1 MTVPSPGSVFPRRS
15 ARTLSVV
22 LLIAAALAGCATTS
36 PQQQQQP
43 RTESDKT
50 DNDRRAQVRLE
61 LASGYFARGQYET
74 ALDEVKLAM
83 AAKPDLPEAI
93 SLRSLIYAA
102 MGEYAMAEDGF
113 KQLLAR
119 DRNNGDTLHNYGWF
133 LCQRQRYAEAYQQ
146 FEAAVALP
154 AYRTPARTL
163 LAWGACEAREG
174 RLVPAQA
181 HLSKAFEAEPGNPT
195 IALNLGEVL
204 YRQGEYERARF
215 YARRVNSNVE
225 QANAASLW
233 LELRIERRLGNA
245 ANMDDLGQQL
255 RRKYPQAAETQALNN
270 GRFDE

>member
-1 MTVPSPGSVFPRRS
+1 MGTVVTFAPCSSGSLDAVHEHCTRTQVARRLAALKGFDFGDEYDASHQYANQPLYLVPSD
-15 ARTLSVV
+15 TLSRAQ
-22 LLIAAALAGCATTS
+22 LAALPQVDPDDPLFGGVVPYAFVATKAITHPLPHPGAS
-36 PQQQQQP
+36 APKGWS
-43 RTESDKT
+43 TEFGK
-50 DNDRRAQVRLE
+50 RV
-61 LASGYFARGQYET
+61 GGVVFRGFS
-74 ALDEVKLAM
+74 AF
-83 AAKPDLPEAI
+83 DL
-93 SLRSLIYAA
+93 
-102 MGEYAMAEDGF
+102 
-113 KQLLAR
+113 
-119 DRNNGDTLHNYGWF
+119 
-133 LCQRQRYAEAYQQ
+133 
-146 FEAAVALP
+146 EAARA
-154 AYRTPARTL
+154 AGRTL

-245 ANMDDLGQQL
+245 ANMEDLGQQL

>member
-15 ARTLSVV
+15 ARPLSVV

-36 PQQQQQP
+36 PQQQQP

-245 ANMDDLGQQL
+245 ANMEDLGQQL

>member
-1 MTVPSPGSVFPRRS
+1 MTASSLGSLLPRRS

-22 LLIAAALAGCATTS
+22 LVIAAALAGCAS
-36 PQQQQQP
+36 GSQQQQQP

-93 SLRSLIYAA
+93 NLRNLIYAA
-102 MGEYAMAEDGF
+102 MGEFGLAEEGF
-113 KQLLAR
+113 KQLIAR

-146 FEAAVALP
+146 FEAAVAIP
-154 AYRTPARTL
+154 TYRTPSRTL

-174 RLVPAQA
+174 RLVPAQV
-181 HLSKAFEAEPGNPT
+181 HLTKAFEAEPGNPT

-215 YARRVNSNVE
+215 YVRRVNTNVE

-233 LELRIERRLGNA
+233 LELRIERRLGNSS
-245 ANMDDLGQQL
+245 NMDDLGQQM

>member
-1 MTVPSPGSVFPRRS
+1 MTVPSTGSVLPRRS
-15 ARTLSVV
+15 ARTLSAV
-22 LLIAAALAGCATTS
+22 LLIAAALAGCGTPS
-36 PQQQQQP
+36 SQQQPP

-83 AAKPDLPEAI
+83 SAKPDLPEAI
-93 SLRSLIYAA
+93 NLRSLIYAA
-102 MGEYAMAEDGF
+102 MGEFGLAEDGF
-113 KQLLAR
+113 KQLIAR
-119 DRNNGDTLHNYGWF
+119 DRNNPDTLHNYGWF
-133 LCQRQRYAEAYQQ
+133 LCQRGRYAESYQQ
-146 FEAAVALP
+146 FDAAVAVP
-154 AYRTPARTL
+154 TYRTPARTL

-174 RLVPAQA
+174 RLVPAQV
-181 HLSKAFEAEPGNPT
+181 HLVKAFEADPGNPT
-195 IALNLGEVL
+195 IAMNLGEVL

-245 ANMDDLGQQL
+245 ANMEDLGQQL
-255 RRKYPQAAETQALNN
+255 RRKYPQAPETQALNN

>member
-1 MTVPSPGSVFPRRS
+1 MTVQSPGSVFPRRS
-15 ARTLSVV
+15 ARTLSAV
-22 LLIAAALAGCATTS
+22 LLIAAALAGCGTQ
-36 PQQQQQP
+36 PQQQQP
-43 RTESDKT
+43 KTASDQT

-102 MGEYAMAEDGF
+102 MGEYGLAEDGF

-119 DRNNGDTLHNYGWF
+119 DRAQGDTLHNYGWF

-154 AYRTPARTL
+154 TYRTPARTL

-174 RLVPAQA
+174 RLAA
-181 HLSKAFEAEPGNPT
+181 ALTHLSRAFEADPGNPT
-195 IALNLGEVL
+195 IAMNLGEVL

-233 LELRIERRLGNA
+233 LELRIERRMGNTS
-245 ANMDDLGQQL
+245 NMDDLGQQL
-255 RRKYPQAAETQALNN
+255 RRKYPQAPETQALNN

>member
-1 MTVPSPGSVFPRRS
+1 MTPSSPGSLLPRRS

-22 LLIAAALAGCATTS
+22 LLIAAALAGCAS
-36 PQQQQQP
+36 GSQQQQQP

-93 SLRSLIYAA
+93 NLRNLIYAA
-102 MGEYAMAEDGF
+102 MGEFGLAEEGF
-113 KQLLAR
+113 KQLIAR
-119 DRNNGDTLHNYGWF
+119 DRNNGDTLHTYGWF

-146 FEAAVALP
+146 FEAAVAIP
-154 AYRTPARTL
+154 TYRTPSRTL

-174 RLVPAQA
+174 RLVPAQV
-181 HLSKAFEAEPGNPT
+181 HLTKAFEAEPGNPT

-215 YARRVNSNVE
+215 YVRRVNTNVE
-225 QANAASLW
+225 QASAASLW
-233 LELRIERRLGNA
+233 LELRIERRLGNSS
-245 ANMDDLGQQL
+245 NMDDLGQQM